1 METCFIHPSA
11 GGPYTITFDDGKLTE
26 IRDIL
31 MGELWLCSGQSNM
44 EMPMKGFKNQPVEN
58 SNTDVMNSR
67 NPQLRL
73 FTVKRASSFYSENR
87 CGRNL
92 AGSCSGNRA

>member
-1 METCFIHPSA
+1 MQKARGNLLYPPLCRRSLHD
-11 GGPYTITFDDGKLTE
+11 YFDDGKLTE

-73 FTVKRASSFYSENR
+73 FTVKRASSFTPKQMW
-87 CGRNL
+87 
-92 AGSCSGNRA
+92 